1 MRVTE
6 LFDLTKSIAGVFLGR
21 FIYPEGTLSEISD
34 FIVELGSKLDKNR
47 YIETEKN
54 IWIAKTAKVANN
66 ATIMPPCIIDEDAE
80 IRQCAF
86 IRGSVIVGKACVV
99 GNSSEIKNSI
109 LFDRVQVPHFNY
121 VGDSI
126 LGYASHLGA
135 GAVTSN
141 VKSDKSNV
149 SIVRDGV
156 KTITDRKKLGSMIG
170 DHVEVGCG
178 TVLCPGSIIGR
189 NTTVY
194 PNSVVRG
201 SVPEN
206 SIYKSE
212 GNVVIKREFYKEGV

>member
-1 MRVTE
+1 MKITE

-21 FIYPEGTLSEISD
+21 FIYPESTLSEISD

-149 SIVRDGV
+149 SIVRDGE
-156 KTITDRKKLGSMIG
+156 KIITDRKKLGAMVG

-178 TVLCPGSIIGR
+178 AVLCPGTIIGR
-189 NTTVY
+189 ESTVY
-194 PNSVVRG
+194 PLSLVRG
-201 SVPEN
+201 YIPPK
-206 SIYKSE
+206 SIYKE
-212 GNVVIKREFYKEGV
+212 KNNIVDKK

>member
-1 MRVTE
+1 MKITE
-6 LFDLTKSIAGVFLGR
+6 LFDLTKSIAGIFLGR

-47 YIETEKN
+47 YIETQKN

-149 SIVRDGV
+149 SIVKDGV
-156 KTITDRKKLGSMIG
+156 KTITNRKKLGSMIG

-178 TVLCPGSIIGR
+178 AVLCPGTIIGKGS
-189 NTTVY
+189 TIY
-194 PNSVVRG
+194 PLSLVRG
-201 SVPEN
+201 TVPEN
-206 SIYKSE
+206 SIFKNKD
-212 GNVVIKREFYKEGV
+212 NVITKK

>member
-1 MRVTE
+1 MKINE

-21 FIYPEGTLSEISD
+21 FIYPEGTPSEISD

-126 LGYASHLGA
+126 LGFASHLGA

-149 SIVRDGV
+149 SVVRDGV
-156 KTITDRKKLGSMIG
+156 KTITNRKKLGAMIG
-170 DHVEVGCG
+170 DYVEVGCG
-178 TVLCPGSIIGR
+178 AVLCPGTIIGR
-189 NTTVY
+189 ESTVY
-194 PNSVVRG
+194 PLSLVRG
-201 SVPEN
+201 YVPPK
-206 SIYKSE
+206 SI
-212 GNVVIKREFYKEGV
+212 FKEKNNIVNKK